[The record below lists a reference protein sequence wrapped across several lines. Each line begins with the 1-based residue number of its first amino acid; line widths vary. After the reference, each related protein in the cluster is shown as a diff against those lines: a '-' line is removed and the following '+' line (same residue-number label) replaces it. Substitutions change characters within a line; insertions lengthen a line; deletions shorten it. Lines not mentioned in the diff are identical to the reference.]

1 MALASEDRVFVRYD
15 VPGPVI
21 WHERL
26 VLGVATCG
34 QGWVIVL
41 TPDGDVFAE
50 EMSTMNDDLHGFRV
64 VGAGQDLP
72 FGIAAGQAY
81 RIAPLPVGPALVQL
95 LADGRQA
102 AAAMAIPPGAP
113 PGVMPVVA
121 QPPLVPMAAPP
132 GLAVAAVAGAMVVV
146 AGAKWVYVETMH
158 GKLRG
163 DDVLLHGGE
172 MIQGDLGLQEL
183 VVGQGIWAAIRNIH
197 VRPVEEYRGAEA
209 HHDAR
214 LLPLS
219 FSGIAREERT
229 WRDVSRSCQQVAI
242 TDWKLPGPR
251 TTSFCVRFMDRHG
264 GPEAHHRRFVS
275 LQRLSSDSWGVAEHE
290 TYMKTVAR
298 LGEFDGVDIMNLVG
312 VEVLL
317 RKAQLIEYVYSDK
330 GPAAKGGGKGD
341 GEQKKKNEKGGHEVI
356 YEASIFTG
364 SNKEYGDTMVAPQLL
379 EYVAKEVEKDAAVM
393 KQVRKAREERKG
405 AW

>member
-1 MALASEDRVFVRYD
+1 
-15 VPGPVI
+15 
-21 WHERL
+21 
-26 VLGVATCG
+26 
-34 QGWVIVL
+34 
-41 TPDGDVFAE
+41 
-50 EMSTMNDDLHGFRV
+50 
-64 VGAGQDLP
+64 
-72 FGIAAGQAY
+72 
-81 RIAPLPVGPALVQL
+81 
-95 LADGRQA
+95 
-102 AAAMAIPPGAP
+102 
-113 PGVMPVVA
+113 
-121 QPPLVPMAAPP
+121 
-132 GLAVAAVAGAMVVV
+132 
-146 AGAKWVYVETMH
+146 
-158 GKLRG
+158 
-163 DDVLLHGGE
+163 
-172 MIQGDLGLQEL
+172 EL

-197 VRPVEEYRGAEA
+197 VRPVDEYGGAEA

-242 TDWKLPGPR
+242 TDWKLPGPH
-251 TTSFCVRFMDRHG
+251 TTSFCVRFMHRHG
-264 GPEAHHRRFVS
+264 GPEAHRRRFVS

-317 RKAQLIEYVYSDK
+317 RQAQLIEYVYSDK